1 MDLNIGV
8 NMEMPSKA
16 PSWNCK
22 CVGSVDSEAGGLFVS
37 CHIVCCLIFE
47 KVKNFL
53 ESKNRLTA
61 VSFQCG
67 R

>member
-22 CVGSVDSEAGGLFVS
+22 CVGSVDSEAGGLLYLSHVILFVAS
-37 CHIVCCLIFE
+37 
-47 KVKNFL
+47 FL
-53 ESKNRLTA
+53 KK
-61 VSFQCG
+61 
-67 R
+67 